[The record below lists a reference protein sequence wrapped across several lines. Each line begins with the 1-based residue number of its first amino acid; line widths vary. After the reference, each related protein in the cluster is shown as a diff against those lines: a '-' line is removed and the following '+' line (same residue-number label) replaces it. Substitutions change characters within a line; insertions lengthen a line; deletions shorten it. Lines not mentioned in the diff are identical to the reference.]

1 MTPFAARLT
10 FLGLIVLAGAISW
23 NALFMQPPGETR
35 PTASKRGESSETA
48 AKAED
53 GEQKSAATK
62 GPLAVQPEADRR
74 ATRASTSEKPT
85 RPTGQRAKEDT
96 HREERAPPRSRIPER
111 PPDPAIVR
119 AIQRELLHRDY
130 RIERRDGQ
138 ADLATRIAVLL
149 YEYNSG
155 LSLTGRPSEALLE
168 RILFGP
174 FRGADTENPV
184 DRLEADTELVAQ
196 VQVMLSRLGF
206 ANLDDTGRLGADTRS
221 ALREFAQFRDL
232 RPEGRLTP
240 RLLLELADVTGE
252 PIVLG
257 GLRERKQR
265 KRF

>member
-23 NALFMQPPGETR
+23 NALFMQPAGETR
-35 PTASKRGESSETA
+35 PTEAKRGESTETA

-53 GEQKSAATK
+53 SEQKSAASK
-62 GPLAVQPEADRR
+62 GPLAVQPKTDRAD
-74 ATRASTSEKPT
+74 ASKQPA
-85 RPTGQRAKEDT
+85 RPARQRAKEET
-96 HREERAPPRSRIPER
+96 TREAPPPPRIR
-111 PPDPAIVR
+111 PPQRPPKPEIVR

-138 ADLATRIAVLL
+138 VDLATRIAVLL

-155 LSLTGRPSEALLE
+155 LTLTGRPSEALLE

-174 FRGADTENPV
+174 FRGADTEDPV
-184 DRLEADTELVAQ
+184 TVMEADAELVAQ

-206 ANLDDTGRLGADTRS
+206 ANLKATGRLGVETRS

-257 GLRERKQR
+257 GLREPERAER
-265 KRF
+265 H

>member
-23 NALFMQPPGETR
+23 NALLMQPSGETR
-35 PTASKRGESSETA
+35 PTAAKRGESTETA
-48 AKAED
+48 SKVQES
-53 GEQKSAATK
+53 EQKSAAKK
-62 GPLAVQPEADRR
+62 GPLAVPPEADEA
-74 ATRASTSEKPT
+74 ATRAETSKKPA
-85 RPTGQRAKEDT
+85 RPDRQRAKEDT
-96 HREERAPPRSRIPER
+96 HDEERR
-111 PPDPAIVR
+111 PPPSRVSQRPPEPAIVR

-138 ADLATRIAVLL
+138 VDLATRIAILL

-155 LSLTGRPSEALLE
+155 LTLTGRPSEALLE

-174 FRGADTENPV
+174 FRGADTGDPV
-184 DRLEADTELVAQ
+184 DRMETDTELVAQ

-206 ANLDDTGRLGADTRS
+206 ANLKATGRLGADTRS

-232 RPEGRLTP
+232 RPKGRLTP

-257 GLRERKQR
+257 GLREPEQPQR
-265 KRF
+265 N